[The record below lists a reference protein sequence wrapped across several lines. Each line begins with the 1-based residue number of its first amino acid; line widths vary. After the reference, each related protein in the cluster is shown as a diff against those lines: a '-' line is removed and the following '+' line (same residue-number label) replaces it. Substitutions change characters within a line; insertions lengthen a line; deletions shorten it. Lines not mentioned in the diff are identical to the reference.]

1 MVSLEPKHYH
11 FSVESLL
18 LDLVFV
24 SKLCWQGISLLLNRA
39 SCQPAIV
46 VSVSVMTLRALPH
59 MILSPRPLRAPQAV
73 NLKSFIS
80 FHRIRFLCC
89 RKYPSKPKFGCE
101 IESELHQQPRFG
113 RLTHSLGE
121 PFVLLTEV
129 TEHCLNFCF
138 FGFSSAPNVIDKV
151 IKMWVG
157 EKLINVS
164 ATLFYQSKS
173 FQFLLP
179 NIDLQLG
186 ARYLNVH
193 FFFFFFF
200 RSICN
205 GGAVP
210 FSDVSWPTNH
220 SARAGVSSNQA
231 AAVGQICNETVNI
244 CCQWNGQHLTIKK
257 PPVSPEIDSITVID
271 QSIVPFWYS

>member
-151 IKMWVG
+151 IKMWFG

-173 FQFLLP
+173 FQFLHTTKYRFAVGCQISQCALFLLLL
-179 NIDLQLG
+179 LQINLQWWRG
-186 ARYLNVH
+186 P
-193 FFFFFFF
+193 FF
-200 RSICN
+200 RCVL
-205 GGAVP
+205 A
-210 FSDVSWPTNH
+210 
-220 SARAGVSSNQA
+220 NQPL
-231 AAVGQICNETVNI
+231 
-244 CCQWNGQHLTIKK
+244 CQGWRI
-257 PPVSPEIDSITVID
+257 
-271 QSIVPFWYS
+271 F